1 MRLRS
6 FYLAAVYFTSLAIQ
20 RHAESTHLPATIGN
34 DGSLEVVTHKT
45 YNVDEDFSLLIDVPC
60 HKMERL
66 CRNSTK
72 FTNRQSSDGEFS
84 LRFMDEI
91 AGEIDIIEDKKDTI
105 FSRDRLKKM
114 FIPMLLILKLFKLKL
129 LLLLPFIFG
138 LASFKKILG
147 FIIII
152 IPAILGFLKL
162 QSLQQMSQMNYNTA
176 GLHMQYSPQGIG
188 GLSYYPHHPHFHRKS
203 DTFRPE
209 DHRNPQSRRPSYHP
223 DYNSSSDM
231 RYPDSYVAIAGNR
244 VPSARS
250 KLNR

>member
-6 FYLAAVYFTSLAIQ
+6 FYLAAVYFISLAIQ
-20 RHAESTHLPATIGN
+20 RYAESTELPASIEN
-34 DGSLEVVTHKT
+34 DESLEVVNHKT
-45 YNVDEDFSLLIDVPC
+45 HNVVDTSLLIDVTC

-66 CRNSTK
+66 CRNTTK
-72 FTNRQSSDGEFS
+72 FANRQSRDGEYS

-105 FSRDRLKKM
+105 FSRDRLKKI

-147 FIIII
+147 FLIIIV
-152 IPAILGFLKL
+152 PAILGFLKL
-162 QSLQQMSQMNYNTA
+162 QSLQQMSHMDYQSG
-176 GLHMQYSPQGIG
+176 GLHMQYSPQGVG
-188 GLSYYPHHPHFHRKS
+188 GLSYYPHHHPNFHRKS
-203 DTFRPE
+203 DNFRP
-209 DHRNPQSRRPSYHP
+209 DDYQPRRPYRP
-223 DYNSSSDM
+223 DFNSSSSDF
-231 RYPDSYVAIAGNR
+231 RYPDSYLAVVGNR

-250 KLNR
+250 RLTH

>member
-6 FYLAAVYFTSLAIQ
+6 FYLAAVYFTSLAIH
-20 RHAESTHLPATIGN
+20 RHAESTHLPATIEN
-34 DGSLEVVTHKT
+34 DASLEVVTHKT
-45 YNVDEDFSLLIDVPC
+45 YNVDEDFSLLIDVAC

-72 FTNRQSSDGEFS
+72 FANRRSRDAEFS

-105 FSRDRLKKM
+105 FSRDRLKKI

-129 LLLLPFIFG
+129 LLLLPFLLG
-138 LASFKKILG
+138 LASFKKIIG
-147 FIIII
+147 FLIII
-152 IPAILGFLKL
+152 IPAVLGFLKL
-162 QSLQQMSQMNYNTA
+162 QSLQQTNHVDYHSG

-188 GLSYYPHHPHFHRKS
+188 GLSYYPHHPQNFLRKS
-203 DTFRPE
+203 DTFRP
-209 DHRNPQSRRPSYHP
+209 DDYKPRRPPHLP
-223 DYNSSSDM
+223 DYNTSTDH
-231 RYPDSYVAIAGNR
+231 RYPDSYLAIAGNR

-250 KLNR
+250 RLTR